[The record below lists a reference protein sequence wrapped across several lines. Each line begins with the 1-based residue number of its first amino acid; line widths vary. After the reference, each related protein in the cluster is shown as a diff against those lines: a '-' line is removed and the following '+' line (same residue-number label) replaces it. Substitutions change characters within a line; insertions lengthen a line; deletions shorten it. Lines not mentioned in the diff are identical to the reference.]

1 MEEYQDILFTSDYK
15 KSSGANKWTCT
26 LILLSLALITRIIL
40 FFAAK
45 NPSQV
50 ESLYS
55 ASIYPYIAGLVG
67 SISGII
73 PFSIAETFL
82 ILTPLLIII
91 GLIAII
97 KKPSLF
103 LNNINS
109 ILHYIVRF
117 LAVIYILFYFLWGF
131 NYYRPDYSV
140 IANMDEASVTYTDLK
155 KLTIFM
161 IEKTNEKRDALPE
174 DENGLFFINESFKSL
189 GAISNKGFDDYKVGT
204 FSLDRNFSRIKPV
217 SLSKFMSYTGVM
229 GIYIPFTSEPT
240 INVDIP
246 PQNLL
251 STISHEIAH
260 QKGFAKEEE
269 ANFIAYKANI
279 NNPDERFQYSGYYLA
294 LTYLINEVYEESR
307 QDYFLLYTE
316 LSDAVKRDMA
326 FASDYWTSKEGR
338 IEDAVTTMNDNYL
351 KANNQADGVK
361 SYGGVVKLL
370 LTEYKDQL

>member
-26 LILLSLALITRIIL
+26 LILLNLALITRIIL

>member
-251 STISHEIAH
+251 STISHEIALQRKKKQTLLH
-260 QKGFAKEEE
+260 IKQILIILMKDS
-269 ANFIAYKANI
+269 NI
-279 NNPDERFQYSGYYLA
+279 QV
-294 LTYLINEVYEESR
+294 I
-307 QDYFLLYTE
+307 
-316 LSDAVKRDMA
+316 
-326 FASDYWTSKEGR
+326 
-338 IEDAVTTMNDNYL
+338 I
-351 KANNQADGVK
+351 
-361 SYGGVVKLL
+361 
-370 LTEYKDQL
+370 